1 MYGSRE
7 FFLSIY
13 LPALDSVTDGSRLT
27 SLQAA
32 ELTENTAGTVVKLLY
47 AFLWQEAVIDL
58 DGLNL
63 TPEANAAGAALL
75 PRLNQL
81 GRRTPVLSGV
91 PL

>member
-1 MYGSRE
+1 MSGSRE
-7 FFLSIY
+7 FFLSLY
-13 LPALDSVTDGSRLT
+13 LPALDSLTDESRLT

-58 DGLNL
+58 GGLNL

-81 GRRTPVLSGV
+81 GRRTLA
-91 PL
+91 